1 MDKRIKIIGTTAIIV
16 FSVLFT
22 LLIGLF
28 VIRPKIIENDI
39 LQKQQK
45 EQAEW
50 FKEKADSISKV
61 VELATDSLLW
71 KHEVDSLIYVSQKE
85 SLTNKFIKKVKKYE
99 SRLADIDTLNDMQL
113 NSAFS
118 TRKMLSDS
126 SAKLW

>member
-45 EQAEW
+45 EQAER

-71 KHEVDSLIYVSQKE
+71 KHEVDSLIYVAQKE

-99 SRLADIDTLNDMQL
+99 SRLADIDTLNDLQL

>member
-1 MDKRIKIIGTTAIIV
+1 MDKRIKTIGITAIIL

-45 EQAEW
+45 EQAEE
-50 FKEKADSISKV
+50 FKQKADSISKV
-61 VELATDSLLW
+61 VELATDSILW
-71 KHEVDSLIYVSQKE
+71 KHQIDSLTYVAQKE
-85 SLTNKFIKKVKKYE
+85 SLTNKFIKKAKKYE
-99 SRLADIDTLNDMQL
+99 SRLADIDTLNDFQL
-113 NSAFS
+113 NSSFS